1 MNVMVSLA
9 QREILDTLED
19 ALEEERG
26 TLPILDRS
34 IEGYIFT
41 KVDGV
46 TVVIATRRRN
56 SRGGYKVPAIRTYK
70 EKYQPT
76 NLDAAV
82 NARKFFEEQARDPSC
97 ATGHFGPIVNREWSC
112 NDQDCPCQLENY
124 EDRYHRSTS
133 R

>member
-1 MNVMVSLA
+1 MNVMVSLG

-19 ALEEERG
+19 ALEKERG

-34 IEGYIFT
+34 IEGYVFT

-46 TVVIATRRRN
+46 TVIIATKRRN

-82 NARKFFEEQARDPSC
+82 NARKSFEAQARDPSY
-97 ATGHFGPIVNREWSC
+97 ATGHFGSIVNLEWSC
-112 NDQDCPCQLENY
+112 NDQDCPCKLENY
-124 EDRYHRSTS
+124 EDRYHRSTG